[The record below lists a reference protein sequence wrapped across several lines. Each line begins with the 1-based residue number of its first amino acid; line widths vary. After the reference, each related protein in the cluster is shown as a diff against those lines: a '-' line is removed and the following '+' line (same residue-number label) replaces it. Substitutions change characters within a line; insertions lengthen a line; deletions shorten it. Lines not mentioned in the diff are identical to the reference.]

1 MYHVKPRR
9 ITPPIKR
16 PMYLY
21 VLTVHCM
28 GAVYQ
33 LPLVA
38 ANQAAAASRATDRY
52 LQAERITTQRL
63 CCIA

>member
-1 MYHVKPRR
+1 MYHIKPRR

-21 VLTVHCM
+21 LLTVHCM
-28 GAVYQ
+28 GVVYQ

-38 ANQAAAASRATDRY
+38 TDQATAASRATDRY
-52 LQAERITTQRL
+52 LQADRITTQRL
-63 CCIA
+63 CRIA